1 MEERLVDI
9 VDRNGQCLHT
19 YPVTLSGET
28 GSRGDDEFLAKALE
42 AAAHGQL
49 VPDPDLAGLSARMHH
64 SRGGRL
70 QPSGDEISTM
80 SETRL
85 GLEQLVRERAY
96 GLWEQEGRPDGRA
109 EEFWHRALDEHL
121 RGRAYVLWQ
130 QEGSP
135 EGAADADWEQTRK
148 FQSR

>member
-9 VDRNGQCLHT
+9 LGTNGQVLHT
-19 YPVTLSGET
+19 YPVTL
-28 GSRGDDEFLAKALE
+28 DDAGRVPVDAEFEAKALE

-49 VPDPDLAGLSARMHH
+49 VPDAELAGLTARMHH

-70 QPSGDEISTM
+70 QPVGDDISTT

-85 GLEQLVRERAY
+85 GLEQLVREQAY
-96 GLWEQEGRPDGRA
+96 ALWEAEGRPDGRA
-109 EEFWHRALDEHL
+109 EEFWHRALEQHL
-121 RGRAYVLWQ
+121 RGRAHVLWR
-130 QEGSP
+130 QEGSA
-135 EGAADADWEQTRK
+135 EGGADEDWEQTRA